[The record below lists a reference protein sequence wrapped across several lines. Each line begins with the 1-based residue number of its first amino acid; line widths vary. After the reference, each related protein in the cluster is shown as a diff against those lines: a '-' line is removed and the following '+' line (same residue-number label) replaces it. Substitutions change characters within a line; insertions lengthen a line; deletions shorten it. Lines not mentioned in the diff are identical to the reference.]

1 MLKDIITKSQNHEA
15 HSLVTLQVPS
25 RELDTK
31 TEIELPDVVNRPVI
45 QDLCSDEQ
53 CNKECKLP
61 ESSVSNKLQSN

>member
-45 QDLCSDEQ
+45 QDLCSDE
-53 CNKECKLP
+53 
-61 ESSVSNKLQSN
+61 